1 MSFWL
6 SGLSFLLITIPPN
19 GRTVGKGTGRF
30 LGEITQGFRFILNR
44 RHFRSLIVFA
54 SAANF
59 VASPMAIFTVVYAR
73 QVLHGSSSLYG
84 LLEVALLSG
93 GILGSFAAGKYSS
106 KLRLSQ
112 WVVVALVGSGCAV
125 AGLGL
130 VVNRLFATGFLV
142 VFSGVLALLNIP
154 FITSLELLAPDDIRG
169 RVVQS
174 AFLLIGGV
182 TTPIGLVVGGWMMTT
197 FGVRTVL
204 VAMWA
209 LLICF
214 AGIGTQ
220 VRAFKEDAALSMGFN
235 KRSKNV

>member
-1 MSFWL
+1 
-6 SGLSFLLITIPPN
+6 
-19 GRTVGKGTGRF
+19 
-30 LGEITQGFRFILNR
+30 
-44 RHFRSLIVFA
+44 VFA

-112 WVVVALVGSGCAV
+112 VVVALVGSGCAV